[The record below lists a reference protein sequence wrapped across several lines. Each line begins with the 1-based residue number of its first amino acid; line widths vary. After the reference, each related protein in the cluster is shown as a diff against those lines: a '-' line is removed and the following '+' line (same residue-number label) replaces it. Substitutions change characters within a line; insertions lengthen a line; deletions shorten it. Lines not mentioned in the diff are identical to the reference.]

1 MLSILILSAEPGA
14 SDPPV
19 DSRDD
24 ETPVDSRDDESRDSL
39 VVVYFIVLL
48 YINV

>member
-1 MLSILILSAEPGA
+1 MLSIRIRSAEPGA
-14 SDPPV
+14 SDH
-19 DSRDD
+19 RDD

-48 YINV
+48 YSNV